1 MTEERCTGP
10 PSAVG
15 PAPWRVRPPTPH
27 RLAKTAAWRMQQ
39 QKIEASNARR
49 QEIWLRLET
58 AWFDLADAQL
68 AYQRGE
74 DALEALAEAVVCS
87 LSLAINPL
95 T

>member
-10 PSAVG
+10 PREVVLAS
-15 PAPWRVRPPTPH
+15 WRVRPPTPH

-39 QKIEASNARR
+39 QQIEASNARR

-74 DALEALAEAVVCS
+74 DALEALADALSCS
-87 LSLAINPL
+87 LSLAVNPL